1 VGKEQ
6 GQGIGVLDA
15 MRKSMGYGE
24 GKKKCSGVKG
34 RLRLVGPCRGLHCGD
49 WRDRGDVV
57 MGKGWVEEDV
67 GCGVP

>member
-1 VGKEQ
+1 MGKEQ

-34 RLRLVGPCRGLHCGD
+34 RLRLGGPCRGLHCGD
-49 WRDRGDVV
+49 WRDRGYVV
-57 MGKGWVEEDV
+57 
-67 GCGVP
+67 